1 MKDPIAPNTAQ
12 PPVDQAR
19 RKLTKAGLAVPA
31 VLGTLASK
39 PVLAAV
45 PWRCTISGQVSG
57 NMSGHESETCTSLG
71 KSHQELTI
79 EFSDPAQIT
88 KKLSDLFS
96 GLTVYF
102 HWNTTSLSLTTT
114 SGDPEATIHQIL
126 ANPAPASLL
135 YAQKAVVLL
144 LNAKSIVDPT
154 LYPITESQARN
165 LYIAAATGGN
175 YVETSPVVSWD
186 NTQVKYY
193 IDLLYH

>member
-1 MKDPIAPNTAQ
+1 MKDPIAPTSVQ

-45 PWRCTISGQVSG
+45 PWKCTISGQVSG
-57 NMSGHESETCTSLG
+57 NVSGHESESCSSLG
-71 KSHQELTI
+71 RTHSQLT
-79 EFSDPAQIT
+79 SDYSASPQNAQ
-88 KKLSDLFS
+88 KLSDLFS

-102 HWNTTSLSLTTT
+102 HWNDTSLTTT

-126 ANPAPASLL
+126 ANVAPASLL

-144 LNAKSIVDPT
+144 LNAKSITDAA

-165 LYIAAATGGN
+165 LFIAAATNGN
-175 YVETSPVVSWD
+175 YVETSPAVNWN

-193 IDLLYH
+193 IDQLYH